1 VLSSPETNMT
11 VADYYEILNLD
22 TDASLEEIK
31 IAYRKKA
38 RLYHPD
44 VNPLPNAKDLFISA
58 TEAYEF
64 LISNH
69 GKTVIDEEAY
79 HQVMED
85 WRKYRQ
91 DRSRRRATAYARASY
106 TSFKD
111 SKFYKSTRIFDLT
124 SIIFS
129 FATSILILFFTVF
142 GFIFRL
148 RNPIP
153 GMEKP
158 SIVAFLLILGL
169 GLSFLTGSIIFFRAY
184 RETTRK
190 GKKTKKPV

>member
-1 VLSSPETNMT
+1 MT
-11 VADYYEILNLD
+11 IADYYKILNLPAN
-22 TDASLEEIK
+22 ASLEEIK

-44 VNPLPNAKDLFISA
+44 INQFPDAKDLFISA

-69 GKTVIDEEAY
+69 GKTVTDEEAY
-79 HQVMED
+79 RQVMED

-91 DRSRRRATAYARASY
+91 DRSIRRATAYARASY
-106 TSFKD
+106 TSFKG
-111 SKFYKSTRIFDLT
+111 SKFYKSTRIFNLT
-124 SIIFS
+124 SIIIS
-129 FATSILILFFTVF
+129 LITSILILFYTVF

-153 GMEKP
+153 GLEKP
-158 SIVAFLLILGL
+158 SIVGFILILGL
-169 GLSFLTGSIIFFRAY
+169 GLSFFTGSIIFFRAY
-184 RETTRK
+184 LETTKKQRK
-190 GKKTKKPV
+190 KM

>member
-1 VLSSPETNMT
+1 MT
-11 VADYYEILNLD
+11 ITDYYKILSLPAN
-22 TDASLEEIK
+22 ASLEEIK

-44 VNPLPNAKDLFISA
+44 INPSPEAKDLFISA

-64 LISNH
+64 LISNY
-69 GKTVIDEEAY
+69 GKIVTDDEAY
-79 HQVMED
+79 RQSMED

-91 DRSRRRATAYARASY
+91 DRSRRRATAYAR
-106 TSFKD
+106 TSFTAFKG

-124 SIIFS
+124 SIIIS
-129 FATSILILFFTVF
+129 FATSILILFYTVF
-142 GFIFRL
+142 GYIFRL

-158 SIVAFLLILGL
+158 SVVAFLLILGL

-184 RETTRK
+184 RETTKKQRK
-190 GKKTKKPV
+190 KS